1 MIDED
6 WIKVPEN
13 DRSSTDYTRY
23 DVDALLA
30 EIKFLKYLL
39 KLQGGVIGDYS
50 NE

>member
-6 WIKVPEN
+6 WMEIPEN
-13 DRSSTDYTRY
+13 DRSSIDYTRH

-39 KLQGGVIGDYS
+39 KLQGRVIGDYS